1 MSASNR
7 SNTAHKEQRRY
18 RRSAVSLPATLIA
31 GDLQFDCL
39 VTDLS
44 QLGARIELAQSFPVE
59 GEVILHIGG
68 LARYH
73 ARAIWQQGRLLGLGF
88 SDPDTL
94 SALF

>member
-1 MSASNR
+1 MAASNR
-7 SNTAHKEQRRY
+7 SNIAPREQRRY
-18 RRSAVSLPATLIA
+18 ARSAVALPATLIV
-31 GDLQFDCL
+31 GDLHLDCV

-44 QLGARIELAQSFPVE
+44 QLGARIELAQNFPVE
-59 GEVILHIGG
+59 GDVTLHIGG

-73 ARAIWQQGRLLGLGF
+73 ARAVWQQGRLLGLGF

>member
-7 SNTAHKEQRRY
+7 NNIAPKEQRRY
-18 RRSAVSLPATLIA
+18 SRSTVSLPATLIA

-44 QLGARIELAQSFPVE
+44 QLGARVELAQSLPVE
-59 GEVILHIGG
+59 GDVILHIGG

-73 ARAIWQQGRLLGLGF
+73 ARAVWQKGRQLGLGF